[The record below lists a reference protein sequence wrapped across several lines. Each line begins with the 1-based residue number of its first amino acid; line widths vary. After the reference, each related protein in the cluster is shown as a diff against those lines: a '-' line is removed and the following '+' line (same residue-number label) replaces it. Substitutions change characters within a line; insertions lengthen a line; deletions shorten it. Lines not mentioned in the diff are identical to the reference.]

1 MSREPLF
8 VGVDVGTS
16 GVRVLAID
24 AARATVA
31 QGSAKLADFGM
42 DNRDPVLWRAA
53 MDAAF
58 TSMLSHVMADRILAV
73 AVDGTSGT
81 MLAVDGDGAPVAAPL
96 MYNDPVDDD
105 AILDAIS
112 AHAPFTSAAHGATS
126 ALARAIRL
134 RRTPGAVRLV
144 HQADWIAGLFSE
156 RFDVSDENN
165 ALKTGYDP
173 VARRWPDWMTR
184 TGADVDRLPRVVEP
198 GTPVGPASGPAGRR
212 FGLRPDALVVAG
224 TTDGCASFLATGA
237 SEPGD
242 AVTALGTTL
251 TLKMLSETPLFAPE
265 FGLYSHR
272 IGDRWL
278 AGGASNTGGN
288 VIAAFFD
295 GDTVRALSETID
307 PETETG
313 LNYYPLLKPGER
325 FPISDPAYPPRMT
338 PRPDDDAQFL
348 KAILEGIAAV
358 EAVGYRRLA
367 DLGAPDLRSMRTV
380 GGGAGNA
387 AWTAMRRRRLGV
399 PFEPVLSEE
408 AAMGTALLALAG
420 ARKAGWA

>member
-1 MSREPLF
+1 MSGEPLF

-24 AARATVA
+24 ATRATVA
-31 QGSAKLADFGM
+31 QGSAKLADFGT
-42 DNRDPVLWRAA
+42 DHRDPAVWRAA

-58 TSMLSHVMADRILAV
+58 ASMLGGGNADRILAV

-81 MLAVDGDGAPVAAPL
+81 MLAVDGDGSPVAVPL

-105 AILDAIS
+105 AILNAIS
-112 AHAPFTSAAHGATS
+112 AHAPATSAAHGATS

-134 RRTPGAVRLV
+134 QRTPGAVRLV
-144 HQADWIAGLFSE
+144 HQADWIAGLFSG

-173 VARRWPDWMTR
+173 VARRWPDWIDR
-184 TGADVDRLPRVVEP
+184 TGADVDRLPQVVEP
-198 GTPVGPASGPAGRR
+198 GTPVGTASGPASRR
-212 FGLRPDALVVAG
+212 FGLRPDAVVVAG

-237 SEPGD
+237 SQPGD

-251 TLKMLSETPLFAPE
+251 TLKILSETPLFAPE

-295 GDTVRALSETID
+295 GDEVRALSDTID

-313 LNYYPLLKPGER
+313 LDYYPLLKPGER
-325 FPISDPAYPPRMT
+325 FPVSDPAYPPRMT

-358 EAVGYRRLA
+358 EAIGYRRLA
-367 DLGAPDLRSMRTV
+367 DLGAPKLRSMRTV

-387 AWTAMRRRRLGV
+387 AWTAMRRRRLNV
-399 PFEPVLSEE
+399 PFEPVLSKE

-420 ARKAGWA
+420 ARRAGRA